1 MMVAEF
7 VLEGS
12 AGYEWILLAIG
23 GVLMLVVIG
32 VFIGSVTLLADFL
45 AFGSHPGFGT
55 QQMIGSAIG
64 AVILAVGLHAVR
76 KPTRKPK

>member
-23 GVLMLVVIG
+23 GVLMLVVLG
-32 VFIGSVTLLADFL
+32 FFVFTL
-45 AFGSHPGFGT
+45 
-55 QQMIGSAIG
+55 
-64 AVILAVGLHAVR
+64 
-76 KPTRKPK
+76 TRKEPPGGDGG